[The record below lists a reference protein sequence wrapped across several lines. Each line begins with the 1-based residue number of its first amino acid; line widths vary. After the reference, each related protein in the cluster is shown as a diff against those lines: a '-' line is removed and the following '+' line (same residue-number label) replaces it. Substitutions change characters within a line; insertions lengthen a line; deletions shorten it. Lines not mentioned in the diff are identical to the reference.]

1 MLILHVAF
9 FCFFHSLWINDDEES
24 EFRESLRQSPPLN
37 QTLWS
42 PQVGGPG
49 WRRFIFSWSCIN
61 SDLRDSP
68 RASVHTRE
76 RWSCLGKKTCA
87 QIRRLYL
94 SDCETLWGNRP
105 HAHGAGIPG
114 GARDVTAQRWRSEC
128 FMFEQFRSR
137 GFIHLLFLE
146 KLHLHL
152 QQVIQAALR
161 ERTWDLKP
169 LQFLHVLQVQNIY
182 IWKGL

>member
-1 MLILHVAF
+1 MSHKICQSQIQLSEVYSLWLKSNRGNVDIACSLF
-9 FCFFHSLWINDDEES
+9 LFFFHSLWINDDEES
-24 EFRESLRQSPPLN
+24 EFGESLRQSPPLN

-87 QIRRLYL
+87 QIRWLYL
-94 SDCETLWGNRP
+94 SDCETMWGNRP

-128 FMFEQFRSR
+128 FMF
-137 GFIHLLFLE
+137 
-146 KLHLHL
+146 
-152 QQVIQAALR
+152 
-161 ERTWDLKP
+161 
-169 LQFLHVLQVQNIY
+169 
-182 IWKGL
+182 